1 MSVTM
6 RRVFSVFIG
15 FVFPSILVVYIIL
28 KISPQKI
35 LAALGNVNVMWLG
48 LGLLF
53 YFINY
58 VFRAMRFRSLV
69 HSQKVSFGDMLKVG
83 CFHSFYNYMLPLRAG
98 EFSYV
103 YYLNRVTGTP
113 AMEGLST
120 LLVSR
125 VMDFISVLLFFP
137 VVLFFLRGQLSSE
150 FTRTIAIFA
159 GGVVVLV
166 VLLFFFVV
174 RGRNMIQVLDRLM
187 EKMRLSQSRLWQ
199 TVRHKLGE
207 FHQSF
212 ATIHT
217 RRMYLQLL
225 PISLLIWLSVYGTF
239 YLVIRALHVQINFW
253 QVVLLMIMMVPTRLL
268 PLQGVGDLGSHE
280 IGWVIAFRIFGFPEE
295 EALLVAFNSHVIIFV
310 YVLVLGLYAIAS
322 VRKKPAVIMSE
333 GA

>member
-1 MSVTM
+1 M
-6 RRVFSVFIG
+6 RRACSIFIG
-15 FVFPSILVVYIIL
+15 FVFPAILITYIVL
-28 KISPQKI
+28 KISPPKI
-35 LAALGNVNVMWLG
+35 LAALSKVDVMWLG
-48 LGLLF
+48 LGLLI

-58 VFRAMRFRSLV
+58 VFRAMRFASLV
-69 HSQKVSFGDMLKVG
+69 HSQKVSFHDMLKVG

-103 YYLNRVTGTP
+103 YYLNRITRTP
-113 AMEGLST
+113 VMEGLST

-137 VVLFFLRGQLSSE
+137 VVLFFLRGQLSDE

-159 GGVVVLV
+159 GGIVVLV

-174 RGRNMIQVLDRLM
+174 RGRNMVHVLDRLM
-187 EKMRLSQSRLWQ
+187 EKIGLFRCRPWQ
-199 TVRHKLGE
+199 TVRRKLVE

-212 ATIHT
+212 AAIHT
-217 RRMYLQLL
+217 KRMYLQLL

-239 YLVIRALHVQINFW
+239 YMVILALHVQINFW

-280 IGWVIAFRIFGFPEE
+280 IGWVIAFRIFGFAEE
-295 EALLVAFNSHVIIFV
+295 EALLVAFNSHIIIFV
-310 YVLVLGLYAIAS
+310 YVLILGLYAILS
-322 VRKKPAVIMSE
+322 TRGMPLRRGDFHSSR
-333 GA
+333 